1 MADEA
6 TTEVA
11 ADIKELGDRLAGLTL
26 KQAVAIAEY
35 LKEAHG
41 IEAAAGG
48 AVMMAAP
55 GGAGAGGAA
64 EPEAAKTNFDVVLK
78 SAGDKKIQVI
88 KVVRSATGLGLKE
101 AKDLVEGA
109 PKTVKENLPKEEAEK
124 LKKELEEQGGTVE
137 LK

>member
-1 MADEA
+1 MA
-6 TTEVA
+6 EVA
-11 ADIKELGDRLAGLTL
+11 DDIKQLGDKIVGLTL
-26 KQAVAIAEY
+26 KQAVDLAGY
-35 LKEAHG
+35 LKDTYN
-41 IEAAAGG
+41 IEPAAGG

-55 GGAGAGGAA
+55 GGGGGGGGGAA
-64 EPEAAKTNFDVVLK
+64 VEEAKSTFDVVLK

-88 KVVRSATGLGLKE
+88 KVVRAATGLGLKE

-124 LKKELEEQGGTVE
+124 LKKELEEQGGVVE